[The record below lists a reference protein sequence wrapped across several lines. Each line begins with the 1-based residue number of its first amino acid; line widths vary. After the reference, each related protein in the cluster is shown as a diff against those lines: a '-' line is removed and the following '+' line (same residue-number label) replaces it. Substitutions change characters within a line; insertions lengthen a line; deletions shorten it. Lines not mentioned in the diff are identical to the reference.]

1 MVPDRQI
8 RGFNDLSAA
17 TCSSQAFYEWRA
29 FLCFSDT
36 EALHEFRSYRTTKK
50 VPPIA
55 ENSFL
60 NVSSYWCPEVC
71 HYRPARAK
79 MVLLGTKSDLRE
91 VSDPVPDFIV
101 TSRKGAKLAK
111 DLKLDAYLECSSKSD
126 RNFGVLFDKLL
137 ETHFQKDTLGKA
149 SRKP

>member
-1 MVPDRQI
+1 MIYLQ
-8 RGFNDLSAA
+8 LH
-17 TCSSQAFYEWRA
+17 
-29 FLCFSDT
+29 
-36 EALHEFRSYRTTKK
+36 ALHRLSLSGVRFYVLVIPKHSTNLGATELRKK
-50 VPPIA
+50 VPAIA

-71 HYRPARAK
+71 HYRTARAK

-101 TSRKGAKLAK
+101 TSQKGAKLAK

-149 SRKP
+149 RRKPWKCQIL